1 MKVTVTVRSLV
12 KLFTVPI
19 RPDNESRPNQPENV
33 EPLGVAVK
41 VIVAPLAKLALQFVE
56 QARPGG
62 ELVTVPEPPPAK
74 SAVRVGPEAPAPAV
88 KQTTFA
94 VI

>member
-1 MKVTVTVRSLV
+1 LNVTVTVRLLV
-12 KLFTVPI
+12 KLLTVHI
-19 RPDNESRPNQPENV
+19 RPDNASQANQPENM

-41 VIVAPLAKLALQFVE
+41 VMVVPLAKLALQLVE
-56 QARPGG
+56 QPRPAG

-74 SAVRVGPEAPAPAV
+74 STVRVGPKAPAPAV